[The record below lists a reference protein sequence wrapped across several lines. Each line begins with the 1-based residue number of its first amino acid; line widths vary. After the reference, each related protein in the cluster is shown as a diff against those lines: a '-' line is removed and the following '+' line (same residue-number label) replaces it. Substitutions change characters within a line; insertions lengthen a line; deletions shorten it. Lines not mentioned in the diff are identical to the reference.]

1 MVSLLRPL
9 LTGAVAAAATRIFS
23 ETAEAKMLSV
33 FKSMDTDGSGT
44 VEVKELRDF
53 ISSSAVRTRRRRG
66 HANRRHPFNRS
77 TIQALGSRISL
88 HDRVHLYVP
97 CFDDKTVIATY
108 FSLPSKRHMFFLN
121 YLCLRVHL
129 LSFSCVVV
137 NSGGGMARAFR

>member
-1 MVSLLRPL
+1 
-9 LTGAVAAAATRIFS
+9 
-23 ETAEAKMLSV
+23 MLSV